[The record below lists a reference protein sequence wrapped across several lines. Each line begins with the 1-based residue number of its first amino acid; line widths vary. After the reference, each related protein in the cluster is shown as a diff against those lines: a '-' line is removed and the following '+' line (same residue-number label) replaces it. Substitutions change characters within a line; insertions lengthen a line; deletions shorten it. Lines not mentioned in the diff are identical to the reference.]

1 MTTLTTLLD
10 HLYEG
15 EVVDTADLARVSDT
29 NPRSVARWK
38 SQAAA
43 PRREAEERLLE
54 LRAVVDLAR
63 RVMNDD
69 AARYWMRSPNSD
81 LAYHKPL
88 DVVAAGQY
96 QRVIDLL
103 LALAEGVTA

>member
-1 MTTLTTLLD
+1 MTTPASVLD

-15 EVVDTADLARVSDT
+15 DVVDTADLARVSES
-29 NPRSVARWK
+29 NPRSVAR
-38 SQAAA
+38 SRSGQTT

-69 AARYWMRSPNSD
+69 AARYWSRSPNPELD
-81 LAYHKPL
+81 YEKPL
-88 DVVAAGQY
+88 DLVAAGRY

-103 LALAEGVTA
+103 LAIAEGVTA